1 MSKVSLSHTP
11 NIYKLGLL
19 SDNIAA
25 ITDADGEDDPPESII
40 SSSAESIPAPVPPA
54 QVPVLEPEQVFLHGR
69 QRRST
74 QRDPS
79 HFFRLLDHAY
89 DVGERVRQRQRPE
102 SYYVNFASLVFD
114 GVLQSLY
121 FRAIDFFL
129 SYNVACL
136 AGFFSPEGF
145 PTNHATSAM
154 SFF

>member
-1 MSKVSLSHTP
+1 MRKFLCPMSKVSLSHTP

-79 HFFRLLDHAY
+79 HFETI
-89 DVGERVRQRQRPE
+89 GSRVRRR
-102 SYYVNFASLVFD
+102 
-114 GVLQSLY
+114 
-121 FRAIDFFL
+121 RARE
-129 SYNVACL
+129 A
-136 AGFFSPEGF
+136 
-145 PTNHATSAM
+145 ATAP
-154 SFF
+154 